1 MCALQVLI
9 GIQRIAMK
17 ARANRKVKFM
27 NQEIVVDAGLL
38 TELRTLIEAAR
49 ERVASSVN
57 RELVLLYWDIGR
69 RIRGEILGDERAE
82 YGEKIV
88 VTLSRQLTSEF
99 GSGFSRANVFRMMQ
113 FAEQFPERSEIEK
126 LSERVS
132 WSHFVEIL
140 ARPNALERDFYA
152 TLCHASSWSVR
163 GLRKEIAGALFT
175 RTALSQRG
183 EEVVRRDLE
192 KLRQE
197 DQWTPD
203 LVFRDP
209 YILSFLDLGAA
220 YSERDLEAA
229 LVREMEK
236 FILELGQG
244 FAFIER
250 QKRMIIDGKDF
261 HLDLLFYHRKL
272 RRLVAVELKVGDFE
286 AGFKGQMELYLRWL
300 DKHERG
306 EGEGAPIG
314 LLLCAKAGAE
324 QLELLQIGQD
334 DIHVAE
340 YLTQHLPAALLEQKL
355 REAQQRSLA
364 QVAGH
369 EKSDADLR

>member
-1 MCALQVLI
+1 M
-9 GIQRIAMK
+9 
-17 ARANRKVKFM
+17 
-27 NQEIVVDAGLL
+27 
-38 TELRTLIEAAR
+38 
-49 ERVASSVN
+49 
-57 RELVLLYWDIGR
+57 R
-69 RIRGEILGDERAE
+69 R
-82 YGEKIV
+82 
-88 VTLSRQLTSEF
+88 F
-99 GSGFSRANVFRMMQ
+99 
-113 FAEQFPERSEIEK
+113 
-126 LSERVS
+126 
-132 WSHFVEIL
+132 
-140 ARPNALERDFYA
+140 A
-152 TLCHASSWSVR
+152 TLRVGACAVYARKSLELCLRAQRCRSVAKKRYGAIWNCCVRKTDGRPIWCSAIRISCH
-163 GLRKEIAGALFT
+163 
-175 RTALSQRG
+175 
-183 EEVVRRDLE
+183 
-192 KLRQE
+192 
-197 DQWTPD
+197 
-203 LVFRDP
+203 
-209 YILSFLDLGAA
+209 ILSFLDLGAA

-272 RRLVAVELKVGDFE
+272 RLLVAVELKTGEFE

-364 QVAGH
+364 QIAGR
-369 EKSDADLR
+369 ENADDDLT